1 MKSNRS
7 SIISLDKHN
16 LLPPPCIY
24 CTHSGLPHLQML
36 IKTDTGG
43 GALFS
48 QHIYSKAGLWQL
60 SSIRPQLTVPVW
72 GGGGSLYWTQCSFL
86 NYIFFLLTPD
96 NFSNKICII
105 FSSYPVTWT
114 EPDWMKNHVGPA
126 HTVCCNMQLCC
137 GFEIILI
144 RILFCP
150 THFYLLLLNN
160 KVYFK

>member
-36 IKTDTGG
+36 IKTDKGG

-60 SSIRPQLTVPVW
+60 SSIRPQLTVPV
-72 GGGGSLYWTQCSFL
+72 GGFTLLNTVQFFKLY
-86 NYIFFLLTPD
+86 FFLLTPD
-96 NFSNKICII
+96 KFSNKICII

-126 HTVCCNMQLCC
+126 HTVCSNMQLCC

-150 THFYLLLLNN
+150 TNFYLLLLHN